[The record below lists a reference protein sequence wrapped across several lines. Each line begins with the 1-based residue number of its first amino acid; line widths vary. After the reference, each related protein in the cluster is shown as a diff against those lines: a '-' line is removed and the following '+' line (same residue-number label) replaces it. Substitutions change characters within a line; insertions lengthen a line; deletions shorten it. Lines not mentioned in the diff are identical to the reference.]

1 MSTSEVFI
9 LLTPVMTGLIGWFTN
24 WVAVKM
30 LFKPVKPINFGFFKL
45 QGIFP
50 KRQDKLAASIGRM
63 VAEELLTNED
73 IREKVL
79 DRDNIDG
86 LMVMVE
92 SKVDN
97 YLNNDFPIKYPITSL
112 FVGKRR
118 KEKIKGELM
127 DEVDNWAP
135 QIIEKIMDDL
145 DRTLKIEEMIAK
157 KVASLPPDKL
167 EKLLNGILKKEFKF
181 IEWSGAIL
189 GFLVGVIQV
198 IFIEA
203 FK

>member
-1 MSTSEVFI
+1 MSTSEIFI

-30 LFKPVKPINFGFFKL
+30 LFKPVKPINFGLFKL

-63 VAEELLTNED
+63 VAEELLTNDD
-73 IREKVL
+73 IREKIL
-79 DRDNIDG
+79 DRENIDG
-86 LMVMVE
+86 LLVMVE
-92 SKVDN
+92 DKVDN
-97 YLNNDFPIKYPITSL
+97 YLNNDFPIKHPVTS
-112 FVGKRR
+112 FFMGKRR
-118 KEKIKGELM
+118 REKIKNELM
-127 DEVDNWAP
+127 EEVDNWAP
-135 QIIEKIMDDL
+135 MVIEKIMDDL
-145 DRTLKIEEMIAK
+145 DKTLKIEEMIAK
-157 KVASLPPDKL
+157 KVAALPPDKL

-189 GFLVGVIQV
+189 GFFVGVVQV
-198 IFIEA
+198 IFIES

>member
-1 MSTSEVFI
+1 MSTSEIFI
-9 LLTPVMTGLIGWFTN
+9 YLTPVMTGLIGWFTN

-30 LFKPVKPINFGFFKL
+30 LFKPVKPINLGLFKL

-50 KRQDKLAASIGRM
+50 KRQDKLAASIGKM
-63 VAEELLTNED
+63 VADELLTAHD

-79 DRDNIDG
+79 HPDNIDG
-86 LMVMVE
+86 LLGFVE
-92 SKVDN
+92 EKVDH
-97 YLNNDFPIKYPITSL
+97 YFQHAFPIKYPITSF
-112 FVGKRR
+112 FVSKRR
-118 KEKIKGELM
+118 VEKIKIDLM
-127 DEVDNWAP
+127 QEIDYMAPEV
-135 QIIEKIMDDL
+135 ITRVMEDL
-145 DRTLKIEEMIAK
+145 DKTLKVEEMIAK

-167 EKLLNGILKKEFKF
+167 EQLLNSILKKEFKF

-198 IFIEA
+198 FFIEI